1 MMSIIGNEVVLGCND
16 VQMQTRVRGVFDP
29 TIQVRFTQLENV
41 AMEGRD
47 LGDADKSIRPITIT
61 SDLKGIE
68 TLHRMLSDVLGF
80 VYDRQLKQLDDYLQ
94 TPKI

>member
-1 MMSIIGNEVVLGCND
+1 MSIIGNEVVLGCSD
-16 VQMQTRVRGVFDP
+16 VQMQTRIRGVFDP

-47 LGDADKSIRPITIT
+47 LGDVDDTVRPITIT

-68 TLHRMLSDVLGF
+68 TLHGMLTNVLEH
-80 VYDRQLKQLDDYLQ
+80 VYAQQLERLDDYLQ

>member
-1 MMSIIGNEVVLGCND
+1 MSIIGNEVVLGCND

>member
-1 MMSIIGNEVVLGCND
+1 MSIIGNEVVLGCSD

-47 LGDADKSIRPITIT
+47 LGNVDNSVRPITIT

-94 TPKI
+94 APKI

>member
-1 MMSIIGNEVVLGCND
+1 MSIIGNEVVLGCSD
-16 VQMQTRVRGVFDP
+16 VKMQTRIRGVFDP

-94 TPKI
+94 TQKI

>member
-1 MMSIIGNEVVLGCND
+1 MSIIGNEVVLGCSD
-16 VQMQTRVRGVFDP
+16 VKMQTRIRGVFDP

-61 SDLKGIE
+61 SDLKGIK

-94 TPKI
+94 TQKI

>member
-1 MMSIIGNEVVLGCND
+1 MSIIGNEVVLGCSD
-16 VQMQTRVRGVFDP
+16 VKMQTRIRGVFDP

-80 VYDRQLKQLDDYLQ
+80 VYDRQLKQLDDCLQ
-94 TPKI
+94 TQKI

>member
-1 MMSIIGNEVVLGCND
+1 MSIIGNEVVLGCSD
-16 VQMQTRVRGVFDP
+16 VQMQTRVRGVFAP